1 MSLGYSVGD
10 FVLLG
15 QLAWK
20 VYKSC
25 KGAPESFVNIS
36 YEVLS
41 LHAVV
46 KEFGDNLREENP
58 APAQLAGLRHVA
70 GGCQR
75 VLDDLKI
82 LTDRYHSLGSQ
93 NKRTRDRLKW
103 GGEDI
108 AEIRLRLISNT
119 ALLNAFIRWVL
130 MAGCFTTC
138 AWLSR

>member
-1 MSLGYSVGD
+1 MIYVRYSASSPTSTMSIGYSVGD

-15 QLAWK
+15 QLAWT
-20 VYKSC
+20 VFKSC
-25 KGAPESFVNIS
+25 KGAPESFANIS

-46 KEFGDNLREENP
+46 KEFGDNLQEERIQSP
-58 APAQLAGLRHVA
+58 SQLAGLRHVA

-75 VLDDLKI
+75 VLDDLKV
-82 LTDRYHSLGSQ
+82 LTDRYSSLGSQ
-93 NKRTRDRLKW
+93 NKRIRDRLKW

-119 ALLNAFIRWVL
+119 ALLNAFIR
-130 MAGCFTTC
+130 
-138 AWLSR
+138 